1 MGNGHLNLPF
11 CEDVSHKLEKANI
24 VANKGEQI
32 CMFFILHELKNKPKS
47 NPGFWKAS
55 WYFLKASDLPQINV
69 SDQNSYCKGEHV
81 NFPVQ

>member
-47 NPGFWKAS
+47 NPGF
-55 WYFLKASDLPQINV
+55 
-69 SDQNSYCKGEHV
+69 
-81 NFPVQ
+81 